1 MTSAESPRI
10 TVLIADDHPVVRQG
24 LRSMLAADDIEVVGE
39 ASTGREAA
47 ALVQELVPDVVL
59 MDVRMPDMDGLAA
72 MAEMKK
78 TNARSAVIVLTTYHN
93 VRYLVRA
100 VIYGAAAYFLKG
112 IAREELLGAI
122 RAVHAGESLLKIPQ
136 LRAIVDRVFK
146 EDAKLAPTAVKKM
159 KALTRRE
166 REILGLVVQGLT
178 NKQIAELLCISQA
191 TVKTHVENIIEKL
204 GVSDRTQ
211 AAVWAV
217 RAGMASP

>member
-1 MTSAESPRI
+1 MTNRGTSPI

-24 LRSMLAADDIEVVGE
+24 LRGMLAADDIEVVGE
-39 ASTGREAA
+39 AGTGWEAV
-47 ALVQELVPDVVL
+47 ALVRQLSPDVVL
-59 MDVRMPDMDGLAA
+59 MDVRMPEMDGLAA

-78 TNARSAVIVLTTYHN
+78 TDIQSAVIVLTTYYN

-112 IAREELLGAI
+112 IARDELLGAI

-136 LRAIVDRVFK
+136 LRAIVDRVLK
-146 EDAKLAPTAVKKM
+146 EDSKLAPAAVKKM
-159 KALTRRE
+159 RGLTRRE

-178 NKQIAELLCISQA
+178 NRQIAELLCISQA

-217 RAGMASP
+217 RAGVAEP

>member
-1 MTSAESPRI
+1 MTSAETSRI

-24 LRSMLAADDIEVVGE
+24 LRGMLAADDIEVVGE
-39 ASTGREAA
+39 ASTGREAVA
-47 ALVQELVPDVVL
+47 RVQELAPDVVL
-59 MDVRMPDMDGLAA
+59 MDIRMPVMDGLAA

-78 TNARSAVIVLTTYHN
+78 ANTRSAVIVLTTYHN

-136 LRAIVDRVFK
+136 LRAIVDRVLK
-146 EDAKLAPTAVKKM
+146 EDSKLAPAAVKKM

-166 REILGLVVQGLT
+166 REILGLIVQGLT

-191 TVKTHVENIIEKL
+191 TVKTHVENIIGKL

-217 RAGMASP
+217 RAGVAGP

>member
-10 TVLIADDHPVVRQG
+10 RVLIADDHPVVRQG

-39 ASTGREAA
+39 AATGKEAVG
-47 ALVQELVPDVVL
+47 LVEQLEPDVVL
-59 MDVRMPDMDGLAA
+59 MDIRMPDMDGLAA

-78 TNARSAVIVLTTYHN
+78 KNARAAVIVLTTYYN

-112 IAREELLGAI
+112 ISREELLGAI
-122 RAVHAGESLLKIPQ
+122 RAVHHGESLLKIPQ
-136 LRAIVDRVFK
+136 LRAIVDRVLK
-146 EDAKLAPTAVKKM
+146 EDSKLAPAAVKKM

-217 RAGMASP
+217 RAGVAAP

>member
-1 MTSAESPRI
+1 MASAETPRI
-10 TVLIADDHPVVRQG
+10 KVVIADDHPVVRQG
-24 LRSMLAADDIEVVGE
+24 LRSMLAADDIDVVGE
-39 ASTGREAA
+39 AATGKEA
-47 ALVQELVPDVVL
+47 VELVEQLQPDVVL
-59 MDVRMPDMDGLAA
+59 MDIRMPDMDGLAA

-78 TNARSAVIVLTTYHN
+78 KNARAAVIVLTTYYN

-112 IAREELLGAI
+112 ISREELLGAI
-122 RAVHAGESLLKIPQ
+122 RAVHQGESLLKIPQ
-136 LRAIVDRVFK
+136 LRAIVDRVLK
-146 EDAKLAPTAVKKM
+146 EDSKLAPAAVKKM
-159 KALTRRE
+159 KSLTRRE

-217 RAGMASP
+217 RAGVAGP